1 MGKFIDHNTQKLT
14 NAKTNFEKDLYKL
27 LNNAFLGKTMEKVRE
42 RTSIEIIPHTGIDQI
57 IKKQSTFSF
66 EGMSQQY
73 NDFSLYNYGK
83 EKITIDKPIYSGFR
97 VLELSKLLMYELFY
111 HKLQPFYNGKVELHY
126 MDTDCFFINK
136 N

>member
-1 MGKFIDHNTQKLT
+1 
-14 NAKTNFEKDLYKL
+14 
-27 LNNAFLGKTMEKVRE
+27 MEKVRE

-83 EKITIDKPIYSGFR
+83 EKITIDKPTYSGFR
-97 VLELSKLLMYELFY
+97 VLELSKLLMYELFITNY
-111 HKLQPFYNGKVELHY
+111 NHSITVKLN
-126 MDTDCFFINK
+126 CII
-136 N
+136 